1 MGGTS
6 FEGPIRL
13 ALETLEGHFSD
24 GELAAI
30 IMFTDGNSPLSPET
44 CDAVR
49 ESGVRLCLMRAN
61 PAQTSNTQQ
70 LVQLVEDT
78 GGGDLFISN
87 SGESGDSVTES
98 YTSGVRTEGR
108 LDIAQGETRRELTF
122 GESLP
127 PDGFGEDLHVWRIAV
142 CIITYV
148 LYAVLATVVYY
159 RRITLLPQWNFYGI
173 PPYRGP
179 GRADAYPL
187 SGRRSGPD

>member
-1 MGGTS
+1 M
-6 FEGPIRL
+6 
-13 ALETLEGHFSD
+13 ALLLHNNGQDRNRSVFGNRD
-24 GELAAI
+24 C
-30 IMFTDGNSPLSPET
+30 FTDKVGPQLH
-44 CDAVR
+44 R
-49 ESGVRLCLMRAN
+49 GLGVAILLDGG
-61 PAQTSNTQQ
+61 QQ

-179 GRADAYPL
+179 GRADA
-187 SGRRSGPD
+187 